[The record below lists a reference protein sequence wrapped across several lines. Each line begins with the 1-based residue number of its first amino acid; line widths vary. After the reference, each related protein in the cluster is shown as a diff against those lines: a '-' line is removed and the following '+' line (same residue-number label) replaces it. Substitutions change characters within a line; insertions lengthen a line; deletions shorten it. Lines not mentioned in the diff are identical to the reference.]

1 MSDIRK
7 RNTDNHEIHLHQE
20 LAPNQ
25 KSIYILKKKETIS
38 QRGTV
43 STFAQQQIKHM
54 CLKPRKNKQPKSNEI
69 EETDKQT
76 DHSIKRVNQS
86 LKKPIHKRILREKKQ
101 YSESYS
107 SKYTYVSQPYTPKK
121 EEIVVPVTNISQQIK
136 TRENIVG
143 IRTSSD
149 EQKNL
154 IAKDYTVIRTG
165 KQEESL
171 AAVQAKNH
179 AAATAKKAAEAEAK
193 KNAIK
198 ETSKKAAKKR
208 SASSAAKKGAASVTS
223 SGNGGIFFVIG
234 LILFIIFCFLA
245 VFICIVGSNNANEEQ
260 KRQNISNGTATV
272 SESVLQY
279 SDLITQYANDNGIG
293 RYVALIEAIMM
304 QESGGVGTNVMQVN
318 FGSVTTVEDSI
329 RMGVGYVR
337 TCLEMARVTD
347 PNDMDHIKVAL
358 QGYNYGTG
366 YITWVWNNYNGV
378 YSEENAQ
385 AYSDMQKAS
394 LGWGI
399 YGDPQYVPHV
409 LRYYSVSSGDVE
421 FITDGATFAWPVPGH
436 TNITST
442 YGYRWGTLHKGID
455 ISDGGIEGQPVVA
468 SRSGTV
474 TRADNACPHNYPK
487 NSSCGCGGG
496 YGNRVEISHGDGT
509 STLYGHM
516 LTITVSVGQTVNQG
530 DIIGY
535 VGCTGYSTGTH
546 LHFEIKWNGTQV
558 DPMPY
563 L

>member
-1 MSDIRK
+1 MSDIRR
-7 RNTDNHEIHLHQE
+7 RNTENHEIHQHQDSV
-20 LAPNQ
+20 PTQ
-25 KSIYILKKKETIS
+25 KKTYILKKKETIT
-38 QRGTV
+38 QRGTPD
-43 STFAQQQIKHM
+43 TFVQQKIRQM
-54 CLKPRKNKQPKSNEI
+54 CLKPQKRDQANESQEI
-69 EETDKQT
+69 RETDAKI
-76 DHSIKRVNQS
+76 DHSVKQASRT
-86 LKKPIHKRILREKKQ
+86 LKKAAQRSSRRIKEKKAETEKPEQ
-101 YSESYS
+101 SYS
-107 SKYTYVSQPYTPKK
+107 FQQSTEK
-121 EEIVVPVTNISQQIK
+121 EEAVVKSSMEQPIK
-136 TRENIVG
+136 TRENTIG
-143 IRTSSD
+143 IRTST
-149 EQKNL
+149 EEAKKNVV
-154 IAKDYTVIRTG
+154 AKEYAAIR
-165 KQEESL
+165 KAEKEES
-171 AAVQAKNH
+171 AAAMQAKSH
-179 AAATAKKAAEAEAK
+179 AAAETAKKAA
-193 KNAIK
+193 
-198 ETSKKAAKKR
+198 
-208 SASSAAKKGAASVTS
+208 ASSAKETVKATASA
-223 SGNGGIFFVIG
+223 SGGGLVFIVG
-234 LILFIIFCFLA
+234 MILFIIFCALA
-245 VFICIVGSNNANEEQ
+245 VFICVIGSSNANEEQ
-260 KRQNISNGTATV
+260 NRQNASNGTAAV
-272 SESVLQY
+272 SENVLQY
-279 SDLITQYANDNGIG
+279 SDLISQYANENGIG

-318 FGSVTTVEDSI
+318 FGTVTTAEDSI

-366 YITWVWNNYNGV
+366 YISWVWNNYDGV

-385 AYSDMQKAS
+385 EYSNIQKAS
-394 LGWGI
+394 LGWNI

-409 LRYYSVSSGDVE
+409 LRYYSVSSGDIQ

-516 LTITVSVGQTVNQG
+516 LSITVSVGQTVNQG

-546 LHFEIKWNGTQV
+546 LHFEIKQDGVQV

>member
-20 LAPNQ
+20 SALNQ
-25 KSIYILKKKETIS
+25 KATYILKKKETIS
-38 QRGTV
+38 QRETV
-43 STFAQQQIKHM
+43 GSFARQQIKHI
-54 CLKPRKNKQPKSNEI
+54 CLKPRKNKQPESNEI
-69 EETDKQT
+69 EETDKQIER
-76 DHSIKRVNQS
+76 SISRAKQTLKRSTQ
-86 LKKPIHKRILREKKQ
+86 KRNVREKKQ
-101 YSESYS
+101 HSEPCSAE
-107 SKYTYVSQPYTPKK
+107 YTYAFQPHMPKT
-121 EEIVVPVTNISQQIK
+121 EETAAPVTNVGQPIK
-136 TRENIVG
+136 TRENTIG

-165 KQEESL
+165 KQEENL
-171 AAVQAKNH
+171 AALQAKNH

-193 KNAIK
+193 KHAIK

-208 SASSAAKKGAASVTS
+208 AASAARKGAASVVS
-223 SGNGGIFFVIG
+223 AGSGGMFFVIG
-234 LILFIIFCFLA
+234 LILFIVFCFLA

-260 KRQNISNGTATV
+260 KRQNSSNGTAAV

-304 QESGGVGTNVMQVN
+304 QESGGVGINVMQVN

-366 YITWVWNNYNGV
+366 YITWVWNNYEGV

-546 LHFEIKWNGTQV
+546 LHFEIKQNGTQV

>member
-1 MSDIRK
+1 MSDIRR
-7 RNTDNHEIHLHQE
+7 RNTENHEIHQHQDSV
-20 LAPNQ
+20 PTQ
-25 KSIYILKKKETIS
+25 KKTYILKKKETIT
-38 QRGTV
+38 QRGTPD
-43 STFAQQQIKHM
+43 TFVQQKIRQM
-54 CLKPRKNKQPKSNEI
+54 CLKPQKRDQANESQEI
-69 EETDKQT
+69 RETDAKI
-76 DHSIKRVNQS
+76 DHSVKQASRT
-86 LKKPIHKRILREKKQ
+86 LKKAAQRSSRRIKEKKAETEKPEQ
-101 YSESYS
+101 SYS
-107 SKYTYVSQPYTPKK
+107 FQQSTEK
-121 EEIVVPVTNISQQIK
+121 EEAVVKSSMEQPIK
-136 TRENIVG
+136 TRENTIG
-143 IRTSSD
+143 IRTST
-149 EQKNL
+149 EEAKKNVV
-154 IAKDYTVIRTG
+154 AKEYAAIR
-165 KQEESL
+165 KAEKEES
-171 AAVQAKNH
+171 AAAMQAKSH
-179 AAATAKKAAEAEAK
+179 AAAETAKAVTAEAK
-193 KNAIK
+193 KNAVK
-198 ETSKKAAKKR
+198 ETAKATA
-208 SASSAAKKGAASVTS
+208 SAS
-223 SGNGGIFFVIG
+223 GGG
-234 LILFIIFCFLA
+234 LVFIVGMILFIIFCALA
-245 VFICIVGSNNANEEQ
+245 VFICVIGSSNANEEQ
-260 KRQNISNGTATV
+260 NRQNASNGTAAV
-272 SESVLQY
+272 SENVLQY
-279 SDLITQYANDNGIG
+279 SDLISQYANENGIG

-318 FGSVTTVEDSI
+318 FGTVTTAEDSI

-366 YITWVWNNYNGV
+366 YISWVWNNYDGV

-385 AYSDMQKAS
+385 EYSNIQKAS
-394 LGWGI
+394 LGWNI

-409 LRYYSVSSGDVE
+409 LRYYSVSSGDIQ

-516 LTITVSVGQTVNQG
+516 LSITVSVGQTVNQG

-546 LHFEIKWNGTQV
+546 LHFEIKQDGVQV

>member
-1 MSDIRK
+1 M
-7 RNTDNHEIHLHQE
+7 Q
-20 LAPNQ
+20 
-25 KSIYILKKKETIS
+25 
-38 QRGTV
+38 QR
-43 STFAQQQIKHM
+43 QQ
-54 CLKPRKNKQPKSNEI
+54 
-69 EETDKQT
+69 
-76 DHSIKRVNQS
+76 
-86 LKKPIHKRILREKKQ
+86 KKQ
-101 YSESYS
+101 L
-107 SKYTYVSQPYTPKK
+107 K
-121 EEIVVPVTNISQQIK
+121 
-136 TRENIVG
+136 
-143 IRTSSD
+143 
-149 EQKNL
+149 L
-154 IAKDYTVIRTG
+154 
-165 KQEESL
+165 KQ
-171 AAVQAKNH
+171 
-179 AAATAKKAAEAEAK
+179 K

-409 LRYYSVSSGDVE
+409 LRYYSVSSGDVQ
-421 FITDGATFAWPVPGH
+421 FITDGATFAWPVPGQQ
-436 TNITST
+436 TSQVLMVIAGEP
-442 YGYRWGTLHKGID
+442 Y
-455 ISDGGIEGQPVVA
+455 
-468 SRSGTV
+468 
-474 TRADNACPHNYPK
+474 TRASTFPTAVSRGSQSLLPVPEPLPEQTMLVHITIPK
-487 NSSCGCGGG
+487 TP
-496 YGNRVEISHGDGT
+496 VAVAAVATEIG
-509 STLYGHM
+509 
-516 LTITVSVGQTVNQG
+516 
-530 DIIGY
+530 
-535 VGCTGYSTGTH
+535 
-546 LHFEIKWNGTQV
+546 
-558 DPMPY
+558 
-563 L
+563 